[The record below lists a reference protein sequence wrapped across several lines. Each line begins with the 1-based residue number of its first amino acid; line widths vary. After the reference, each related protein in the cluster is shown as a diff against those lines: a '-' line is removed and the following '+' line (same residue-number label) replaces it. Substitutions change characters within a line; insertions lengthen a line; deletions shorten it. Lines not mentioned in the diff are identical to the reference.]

1 MLDVWV
7 HKRKLFR
14 VERTVFE
21 RQKLTVLGSAKSGH
35 KNGLGAGNKRN
46 RFWFHEKKDL
56 VI

>member
-14 VERTVFE
+14 VDKTFFE
-21 RQKLTVLGSAKSGH
+21 RQKLTDLVSAKSGH